1 MSRKPRIEVIKIET
15 ARPAYRPKKFPP
27 QPIMYLE
34 LIENKEKIKQELVNK
49 NYTPPPRA
57 AQEMVIQNQPAPI
70 NFIDED
76 QKESFEPPRRDDRK
90 SLPEIEEQSEKEN
103 SSSDMSD
110 SDSDSSRAKK
120 SSASST
126 SSNISD
132 ESMSG
137 SSISSRGSRL
147 SSPDESSDSD
157 NDYRRDKHSRGG
169 HKGYKLSRNSKDSS
183 SDSDSESDSDDG
195 LSSRIK
201 MLLKKDK
208 SGEKQPRIRENYTQG
223 QRPERG
229 DIGLDRRDR
238 YSSPQNNYPTDN
250 RRPPTL
256 SELENQGVYQQKKVL
271 RDISQPTGNEMEE
284 EDLKRELLYKFE
296 LLKKSY
302 GNNISVPEFS
312 IHSDYQTM
320 LKSYEATLKRV
331 SLDSSVDN
339 YKTYLIGGFMLVEFV
354 LGNWF
359 KLDMQGFSQQQIMNM
374 NNYEKLLIEL
384 GEKSYVPNAK
394 QWPVEVRLLFM
405 IIINAGFFIIT
416 KMLMKKTG
424 ANLFNMINS
433 MGSSGSGGAA
443 SSAGPKRKMKG
454 PDINLGDIPDL

>member
-1 MSRKPRIEVIKIET
+1 MDLKIVDLFKMSRKPRIEVIKIET
-15 ARPAYRPKKFPP
+15 ARPAYRPKRFPP

-34 LIENKEKIKQELVNK
+34 LIENKEKIKHELVNK
-49 NYTPPPRA
+49 NYVPPPKPV
-57 AQEMVIQNQPAPI
+57 QEFIIQNQPAPI
-70 NFIDED
+70 NFIDQDE
-76 QKESFEPPRRDDRK
+76 KESFQPSTPKRDDIRK
-90 SLPEIEEQSEKEN
+90 SLPEIEEESDKEN
-103 SSSDMSD
+103 SSSDI
-110 SDSDSSRAKK
+110 SDSDSSRPKK
-120 SSASST
+120 SSV
-126 SSNISD
+126 SSNSSLTNNSSD
-132 ESMSG
+132 ESMSA
-137 SSISSRGSRL
+137 SSRR
-147 SSPDESSDSD
+147 SSPNESSDSD
-157 NDYRRDKHSRGG
+157 NDFRRSKHSYERNRS
-169 HKGYKLSRNSKDSS
+169 KGYKLSRSSRDDSS
-183 SDSDSESDSDDG
+183 DSDSDDG

-201 MLLKKDK
+201 MLLKKDR
-208 SGEKQPRIRENYTQG
+208 SGEKKPRIKENY
-223 QRPERG
+223 
-229 DIGLDRRDR
+229 DR
-238 YSSPQNNYPTDN
+238 YSIPQNEQRPIDN

-284 EDLKRELLYKFE
+284 EDLKRELLYKFD

-320 LKSYEATLKRV
+320 LKSYESTLKRV

-433 MGSSGSGGAA
+433 MGTSSGGAAA

>member
-1 MSRKPRIEVIKIET
+1 MDLKIVNLFKMSRKPRIEVIKIET
-15 ARPAYRPKKFPP
+15 ARPAYRPKRFPP

-49 NYTPPPRA
+49 NHVPPPRA
-57 AQEMVIQNQPAPI
+57 SQEMVVQSQPAPI
-70 NFIDED
+70 NFIDQERE
-76 QKESFEPPRRDDRK
+76 ESFDPPPRKNDKNLSD
-90 SLPEIEEQSEKEN
+90 IDEEFSGKDN
-103 SSSDMSD
+103 SSSDISD
-110 SDSDSSRAKK
+110 SDSDKSYRK
-120 SSASST
+120 SSASSSSSL
-126 SSNISD
+126 SSNGSD
-132 ESMSG
+132 ESVSV
-137 SSISSRGSRL
+137 SSRQNSPGN
-147 SSPDESSDSD
+147 SSSDSSDSD
-157 NDYRRDKHSRGG
+157 DMRTSRK
-169 HKGYKLSRNSKDSS
+169 KGYKLSRNSRDDS
-183 SDSDSESDSDDG
+183 SDSDSDSDSDDD

-201 MLLKKDK
+201 MLLKKDR
-208 SGEKQPRIRENYTQG
+208 SGEKAPRVRENY
-223 QRPERG
+223 
-229 DIGLDRRDR
+229 
-238 YSSPQNNYPTDN
+238 SSPVHDYRGPQTDN
-250 RRPPTL
+250 RKPPTL
-256 SELENQGVYQQKKVL
+256 AELENQGVYQQKKVL

-320 LKSYEATLKRV
+320 LKAYESTLRRV

-374 NNYEKLLIEL
+374 NSYEKLLIEL

-433 MGSSGSGGAA
+433 MGNVGGGGAA
-443 SSAGPKRKMKG
+443 SGPKRKMKG